1 MSFLEKHQVQNAVA
15 PISGKAVPMI
25 LSSVTIHP
33 AHFRSILVTLLVMA
47 LPMSAVAAAIDAP
60 PETPLETTS
69 AEYHGVTVAEDYLWL
84 EDFDNP
90 AVKEWNGAQNRHTRD
105 YLDAL
110 PDRPLIEKRLTELLG
125 GGSADYYSLQIS
137 GGRLFAIKEQPPLEQ
152 PLLVTLSSPEDP
164 GSERVILD
172 LNEVD
177 PDGTTAIDFY
187 CPSRDGALVAV
198 SLSRFGSED
207 GTVFIYNTADGSR
220 ELWPDSIP
228 RVNGPTAGGD
238 VAWSDGG
245 NGFYY
250 SRYPHPGERPDEDL
264 RFYQQVYYHRLGT
277 SFIDDTYAIGSE
289 FPSIAEIELN
299 ASYDGSSCLATVANG
314 DGGEY
319 AHYLKNDADAW
330 VQITHFDDLIPTAKF
345 CPDGSLF
352 LLSRKGA
359 PRGQI
364 LHLAV
369 GETDVS
375 QARVVVPQGDDV
387 IKSFQP
393 TARLLF
399 TVNMAGGPTRLQAYD
414 HQGNPQ
420 AEIPFEQL
428 TSIRGLLCVEGDTLL
443 FRSQSYTEPPAW
455 YRFDPLA
462 WEVTRTWLFQ
472 TAPADFRDIEVVR
485 EFAISKD
492 GTRVPINIIR
502 RKDFVANGQNP
513 TILYGYGGYG
523 ISMSP
528 YFDVGLRL
536 WLDQGGI
543 YAVANIR
550 GGGEFGE
557 EWHLDGNLT
566 KKQNVFDDF
575 AACAQYLIESN
586 VTNKDKLILKGGS
599 NGGLLMGAMITQHP
613 ELCRAIYSRV
623 GIYDMLRVEL
633 DPNGVFNITEFGTV
647 KNPEHFEALYAYSPY
662 HHVED
667 GTVYPAM
674 MLQTGEHD
682 GRVNPSQTRK
692 MTARLQAATSSSN
705 PIFLRS
711 SSDTGHGSGTAL
723 SKKIAL
729 EADIYAFFLDRL
741 GLRFKHDE

>member
-1 MSFLEKHQVQNAVA
+1 VEIGS
-15 PISGKAVPMI
+15 
-25 LSSVTIHP
+25 
-33 AHFRSILVTLLVMA
+33 
-47 LPMSAVAAAIDAP
+47 P
-60 PETPLETTS
+60 PETPLETATS
-69 AEYHGVTVAEDYLWL
+69 EFHGVTVAEDYRWL

-90 AVKEWNGAQNRHTRD
+90 VVKEWNASQNQHTRG

-110 PDRPLIEKRLTELLG
+110 PDRALIEKRLAELLG
-125 GGSADYYSLQIS
+125 GGSADYYSLQFC

-164 GSERVILD
+164 ASEQVIID
-172 LNEVD
+172 LNEID
-177 PDGTTAIDFY
+177 TEGTTAIDFFR
-187 CPSRDGALVAV
+187 PSPDGALVAV

-207 GTVFIYNTADGSR
+207 GTVFIYNTSDGTR
-220 ELWPDSIP
+220 ATWPDSIP

-238 VAWSDGG
+238 VAWADGG
-245 NGFYY
+245 TGFYY

-264 RFYQQVYYHRLGT
+264 RFFQQVYYHRLGT
-277 SFIDDTYAIGSE
+277 PATDDTYSVGTE
-289 FPSIAEIELN
+289 FPCIAEIELE
-299 ASYDGSSCLATVANG
+299 ASHDGRSCVATVANG

-319 AHYLKNDADAW
+319 AHFLKRDTEPW
-330 VQITHFDDLIPTAKF
+330 VQITKFDDLIPKAKF
-345 CPDGSLF
+345 APDGSMF
-352 LLSRKGA
+352 LLSRKDA
-359 PRGQI
+359 PRGQM
-364 LHLAV
+364 LHMAAGVTDLA
-369 GETDVS
+369 
-375 QARVVVPQGDDV
+375 QAAVIVPEGDDV
-387 IKSFQP
+387 IKSFRP
-393 TARLLF
+393 TDNQLYI
-399 TVNMAGGPTRLQAYD
+399 VYMAGGPTRLQAFD
-414 HQGNPQ
+414 HAGKPQ
-420 AEIPFEQL
+420 TDMPFGQIA
-428 TSIRGLLCVEGDTLL
+428 SIGGLLCTGGDTLL

-455 YRFDPLA
+455 YRFDPLK
-462 WEVTRTWLFQ
+462 WEVTRTWLFE
-472 TAPADFRDIEVVR
+472 TASADFRDIEVVR
-485 EFAISKD
+485 EFATSKD
-492 GTRVPINIIR
+492 GTRVPINILR

-528 YFDVGLRL
+528 WFDVALRL
-536 WLDQGGI
+536 WFDQGGV

-575 AACAQYLIESN
+575 AACAQYLTESG
-586 VTNKDKLILKGGS
+586 VTNPDRLILKGGS
-599 NGGLLMGAMITQHP
+599 NGGLLMGAMIVQHP
-613 ELCRAIYSRV
+613 TSCRAIYSRV

-647 KNPEHFEALYAYSPY
+647 ENPDHFAALHAYSPY

-667 GTVYPAM
+667 GTAYPAM

-682 GRVNPSQTRK
+682 GRVSPSQSRK
-692 MTARLQAATSSSN
+692 MTARLQRATSSSN
-705 PIFLRS
+705 PILLRS

-729 EADIYAFFLDRL
+729 EADIYSFLMDQL